1 MAKLNLQQLTMSART
16 AIVKHSPEILM
27 GFGIAG
33 WAVGTVLAVRATP
46 KAMRCIEEEKEERE
60 VDILSPLETVKATW
74 KCYIPAAVTCV
85 AATGCLI
92 GSCSTSVRRHAALAT
107 AYKLSETALDE
118 YREQVVETIGE
129 KKEKAIQD
137 KVNEKQIEKMPP
149 DKHLVIETGRGNTLC
164 LDPLS
169 QRYFRSDLEV
179 IRRAENRVNKEMI
192 HGLYGTANINDFYD
206 EIGLERTD
214 TGDMMGWNTERLMD
228 LNITPGMTPWDEP
241 CIVIGHYN
249 RPDYLM

>member
-1 MAKLNLQQLTMSART
+1 MAKPNIQHFVNSART
-16 AIVKHSPEILM
+16 SIVKHSPEILL

-33 WAVGTVLAVRATP
+33 WMAGTVLAVKATP
-46 KAMRCIEEEKEERE
+46 KAVRCLEDAASEKE
-60 VDILSPLETVKATW
+60 DDLTPLEIVKASW
-74 KCYIPAAVTCV
+74 KCYIPAAVTC
-85 AATGCLI
+85 AIATGCLI
-92 GSCSTSVRRHAALAT
+92 ESCSGSTRRHAALVT

-118 YREQVVETIGE
+118 YREQVIETVGE
-129 KKEKAIQD
+129 KKEKNIQD
-137 KVNEKQIEKMPP
+137 KVNEKQIEKMPVEP
-149 DKHLVIETGRGNTLC
+149 QNIVNTGRGNTLC

-179 IRRAENRVNKEMI
+179 IRRAENSVNKEMI

-206 EIGLERTD
+206 EIGLDRTD
-214 TGDMMGWNTERLMD
+214 VGDMMGWNTEHLMD